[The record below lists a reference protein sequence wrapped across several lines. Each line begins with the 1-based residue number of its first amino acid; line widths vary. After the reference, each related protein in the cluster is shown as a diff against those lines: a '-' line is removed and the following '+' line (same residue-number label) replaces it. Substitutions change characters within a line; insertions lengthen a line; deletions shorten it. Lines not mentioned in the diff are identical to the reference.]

1 MYKTLPEE
9 DSTKLPLSRAL
20 LWILIST
27 LLISGTAFMGWLYYL
42 HLQERRLQDE
52 QYRIVALVQRTS
64 PHDRLKTSY
73 LAELLDLSLE
83 RPLNLYQFNAREAE
97 KRLNTSPLIKQ
108 STIRKVRPGTLYI
121 DYQLRVPI
129 AYVGDYTN
137 TVVDEQGVLFPYQPF
152 FSPKPLP
159 TLYLGLNTGE
169 AKWGDSLK
177 DRETMRLAFAFLEQ
191 FKKLNLNQFF
201 LKQVDVI
208 QADADSY
215 GQRQIVIILENI
227 AQESLHKQQDIWYLR
242 LNPDHY
248 QKNLTH
254 FKRLISQEAQ
264 IQRLNLNRKKQ
275 SILVDLRLPFLA
287 FIKQDE

>member
-1 MYKTLPEE
+1 M
-9 DSTKLPLSRAL
+9 
-20 LWILIST
+20 
-27 LLISGTAFMGWLYYL
+27 
-42 HLQERRLQDE
+42 
-52 QYRIVALVQRTS
+52 
-64 PHDRLKTSY
+64 DRLKTSY

-137 TVVDEQGVLFPYQPF
+137 TVVDDQGVLFPYQPF

-159 TLYLGLNTGE
+159 TLYLGLSSGE

-177 DRETMRLAFAFLEQ
+177 DTETMRLAFAFLEQ

-208 QADADSY
+208 HADADSY
-215 GQRQIVIILENI
+215 GQRQIVVI
-227 AQESLHKQQDIWYLR
+227 
-242 LNPDHY
+242 
-248 QKNLTH
+248 
-254 FKRLISQEAQ
+254 F
-264 IQRLNLNRKKQ
+264 RKYFSRK
-275 SILVDLRLPFLA
+275 LV
-287 FIKQDE
+287 